1 MCLIQMVTDYVD
13 MKRVNMRMSKITRC
27 DICGLETVGR
37 NPEGFHEVPLYNKS
51 LYNPDGYSD
60 LCEDCY
66 EEYDKVYD
74 AALRTQRDIM
84 RKWFEEKCLKG
95 ANNDIHNN

>member
-1 MCLIQMVTDYVD
+1 
-13 MKRVNMRMSKITRC
+13 MRMSKITKC
-27 DICGLETVGR
+27 DICGKEEIGR

-51 LYNPDGYSD
+51 IYNPDGYSD